1 MDLTPEDIATINLG
15 AKMNT
20 GKVFRIPLLHQVLA
34 VVPKHCVLQAEIKGY
49 TKDYADMF
57 DKAVKDAGLSETNIM
72 VSSFHYDD
80 LKDFKKRRPKYRTL
94 WLTTIPKGKQFSD
107 VVQEQVE
114 KCKAANFDILCPGG
128 IFADRIK
135 AEEADAVR
143 AASLDFRLWGVNSEE
158 ELRHAKGLKATGFTC
173 NYWREAFD
181 WAKKIGGIT
190 LLK

>member
-1 MDLTPEDIATINLG
+1 MTEDEMVG
-15 AKMNT
+15 
-20 GKVFRIPLLHQVLA
+20 RHHQL
-34 VVPKHCVLQAEIKGY
+34 
-49 TKDYADMF
+49 
-57 DKAVKDAGLSETNIM
+57 
-72 VSSFHYDD
+72 
-80 LKDFKKRRPKYRTL
+80 YRTL

-107 VVQEQVE
+107 VVQEQIE

-158 ELRHAKGLKATGFTC
+158 ELRHAKRLKATGFTC

-181 WAKKIGGIT
+181 WAKEIGGIT
-190 LLK
+190 LLPTLVYDALVDAESSMNDRK